1 VELEKV
7 HKEVT
12 YIVDM
17 DTSRDRAFSVT
28 HVQSNDYLCAFD
40 PAGLPLFDV
49 IEVTVTPVSQ

>member
-1 VELEKV
+1 V
-7 HKEVT
+7 HKEVI